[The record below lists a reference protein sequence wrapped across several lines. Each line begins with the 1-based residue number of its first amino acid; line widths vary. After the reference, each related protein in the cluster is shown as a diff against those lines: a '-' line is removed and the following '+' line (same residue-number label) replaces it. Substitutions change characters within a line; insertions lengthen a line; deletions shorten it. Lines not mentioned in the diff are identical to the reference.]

1 MPHCKSS
8 LMGLL
13 QPNSTEVGPCKDP
26 VSFTTH
32 SLPSSALG
40 RGRAVLMSLNGNLG
54 INFLLPEENPPGLCS
69 KSCNTGNGFRFFGEK
84 KRRGREERFTV
95 APQKGGQVKGCQF
108 SDWYSRAVL
117 GEVWGCARLSPDC
130 PEGWGLCGS
139 THPPNYKFPF
149 L

>member
-1 MPHCKSS
+1 
-8 LMGLL
+8 MGLL

-54 INFLLPEENPPGLCS
+54 INFLLPEEIPLVYAAKAVILEMAS
-69 KSCNTGNGFRFFGEK
+69 DFFVKKKGGEEK
-84 KRRGREERFTV
+84 K
-95 APQKGGQVKGCQF
+95 
-108 SDWYSRAVL
+108 
-117 GEVWGCARLSPDC
+117 
-130 PEGWGLCGS
+130 GS
-139 THPPNYKFPF
+139 